1 MMDKKIIDKIKN
13 ERKIPD
19 EVLTKLESNREN
31 ILNKKIKQEKNFG
44 VFSRNNII
52 AVLVAAIALL
62 LIVTK
67 TPVGVA
73 IENVLGIGRDSGVE
87 TVEKNA
93 IPTELN
99 LTSIQ
104 NNREIKLTKFV
115 STRKK
120 FAFDYQFKV
129 DDEKLKTLL
138 GKDMVAKSDHQDIQ
152 MGLFVKGDTKDLFQ
166 GVHSYSTFRLDGDVF
181 YGSVIST
188 FDTESIPENAEL
200 NLHIYRLAWM
210 DRDEYE
216 VAESK
221 AFADP
226 DNPQPFSVPTSLEY
240 TGDWSFDIAYRP
252 LNQTAVTKVLDSN
265 NVTNIVSKSDALQ
278 TTITFNAPIEYPNSP
293 EITVYKNDIEISN
306 SNINFKQ
313 LDQEELEIE
322 LDLSALDKISTY
334 KVKIEESDIYGTIVK
349 EVGFFEVQNK

>member
-19 EVLTKLESNREN
+19 EVLTKLESSRED
-31 ILNKKIKQEKNFG
+31 ILNKKIKQEKNFRF
-44 VFSRNNII
+44 VSKNSVIR
-52 AVLVAAIALL
+52 VLVAAIVLL
-62 LIVTK
+62 LIITK
-67 TPVGVA
+67 TPMGVA
-73 IENVLGIGRDSGVE
+73 IEKVLGIGRDSGVE

-93 IPTELN
+93 IPTVLN

-104 NNREIKLTKFV
+104 NDQEIKLTKFV
-115 STRKK
+115 STKKK

-138 GKDMVAKSDHQDIQ
+138 KKDVAAKSDYQDIQ
-152 MGLFVKGDTKDLFQ
+152 LGLFVKGGNKDLFQ
-166 GVHSYSTFRLDGDVF
+166 GVHSYSTFRFEGDTF

-188 FDTESIPENAEL
+188 FDTESIPKNAEL

-216 VAESK
+216 AAKSE
-221 AFADP
+221 ALADP
-226 DNPQPFSVPTSLEY
+226 DNPLPFSVPTSLEY
-240 TGDWSFDIAYRP
+240 TGDWSFDIDYLP
-252 LNQTAVTKVLDSN
+252 LDQTADTKVLASN

-293 EITVYKNDIEISN
+293 EITVYKNGVEISN

-313 LDQEELEIE
+313 LDQEKLEIE
-322 LDLSALDKISTY
+322 LDLSALDKESTY
-334 KVKIEESDIYGTIVK
+334 KVNIEESDIYGKIVK
-349 EVGFFEVQNK
+349 EVGYFEVQNK

>member
-31 ILNKKIKQEKNFG
+31 ILNKKIKQEKNFR
-44 VFSRNNII
+44 VLSRNSII
-52 AVLVAAIALL
+52 AVFVAALALL
-62 LIVTK
+62 LILTK

-87 TVEKNA
+87 IVEKNA

-99 LTSIQ
+99 LTSTQ
-104 NNREIKLTKFV
+104 NDREIKLTKFV
-115 STRKK
+115 STKKK
-120 FAFDYQFKV
+120 FAFDYQFKI
-129 DDEKLKTLL
+129 DDEKLGTLL
-138 GKDMVAKSDHQDIQ
+138 KKDIKAKSDHQDIQ
-152 MGLFVKGDTKDLFQ
+152 LGLFVKGETKDLFQ
-166 GVHSYSTFRLDGDVF
+166 GVQSYSTFRLDGDTF

-188 FDTESIPENAEL
+188 FDKESIPENAEL
-200 NLHIYRLAWM
+200 SLHIYRLAWM

-216 VAESK
+216 AAESK

-240 TGDWSFDIAYRP
+240 TGDWSFDIAYLP
-252 LNQTAVTKVLDSN
+252 LNQTAETKVLDSN

-278 TTITFNAPIEYPNSP
+278 TTITFNAPVRYPYFP
-293 EITVYKNDIEISN
+293 EITVYKNGVEISN
-306 SNINFKQ
+306 STINFKQ
-313 LDQEELEIE
+313 FDQEKFEIE

-334 KVKIEESDIYGTIVK
+334 KVKIEESDIYDTIVK

>member
-1 MMDKKIIDKIKN
+1 MDKKIIDKIKN

-19 EVLTKLESNREN
+19 EILIKLESSRED
-31 ILNKKIKQEKNFG
+31 ILNKKIKQEKNFK
-44 VFSRNNII
+44 VLSKNSVI
-52 AVLVAAIALL
+52 AVLVAAIAI
-62 LIVTK
+62 LIIITK
-67 TPVGVA
+67 TPIGIA
-73 IENVLGIGRDSGVE
+73 LEDALGIGRDSGVE

-93 IPTELN
+93 IPTKLN
-99 LTSIQ
+99 LTSTQ

-115 STRKK
+115 STKKK

-129 DDEKLKTLL
+129 DDEKLKMLL
-138 GKDMVAKSDHQDIQ
+138 KKNIAAKSDHQDIQ
-152 MGLFVKGDTKDLFQ
+152 LGLFVKGSTKDLFQ
-166 GVHSYSTFRLDGDVF
+166 GVHSYSTFRFEGDIF

-216 VAESK
+216 AAKSR
-221 AFADP
+221 ALADS
-226 DNPQPFSVPTSLEY
+226 DNPIPFSVAPSLEY
-240 TGDWSFDIAYRP
+240 TGDWSFDIDYLP
-252 LNQTAVTKVLDSN
+252 LNQTADTKVLASN

-293 EITVYKNDIEISN
+293 EITVYKNGVEISN

-313 LDQEELEIE
+313 LDQEKLEIE

-334 KVKIEESDIYGTIVK
+334 KVKIDESDIYGTIVK
-349 EVGFFEVQNK
+349 EVGYFEVQNK